1 VSGFTVIL
9 PGLVQGHIIPES
21 SSVWPASMFSLAVA
35 STTLVF
41 GRLADMY
48 GGRRIYICGAVWL
61 AVWSLVIGFAR
72 NEVLLDLSRAFQG
85 IGASAMLPS
94 GLMMMG
100 RIYRPGRRKNI
111 VFSIYG
117 ACAPFGF
124 FIGILVGGISGG
136 SATWGYYFWVG
147 AALTVFTSIVAYF
160 TVPGCSDPAIQTMRR
175 EVQSEAQYSEQN
187 NDGYKQQEDDIVM
200 DWVGG
205 GTLFLCLNFLIVA
218 LVASSQAPNGWKT
231 PYVYIC
237 FILGI
242 SFFLATICVERW
254 IAKCPLIPLSFLCK
268 PQMPA
273 LLLSLFLFYG
283 SLSVYLLHASQYME
297 QSMGASTIQTV
308 AWYAPMAAGGCV
320 ISIFGGYVL
329 HLLPGTIL
337 LIIAG
342 SAWVIAPLLFA
353 IAPSGANYW
362 EYIFPSML
370 CATIGIDITFNV
382 CNIYITTSTPYN
394 QQGFAGAII
403 AFLLHFGGTVCLAM
417 AGVVKQKT
425 QSSLGERKSCQAVFW
440 MEVGCATMATII
452 LVAFVRIGEAK
463 SEIAGGKKN
472 LEQNTTLE
480 KSLEHGSKLQDG

>member
-1 VSGFTVIL
+1 
-9 PGLVQGHIIPES
+9 
-21 SSVWPASMFSLAVA
+21 
-35 STTLVF
+35 
-41 GRLADMY
+41 
-48 GGRRIYICGAVWL
+48 
-61 AVWSLVIGFAR
+61 
-72 NEVLLDLSRAFQG
+72 
-85 IGASAMLPS
+85 
-94 GLMMMG
+94 
-100 RIYRPGRRKNI
+100 
-111 VFSIYG
+111 
-117 ACAPFGF
+117 
-124 FIGILVGGISGG
+124 
-136 SATWGYYFWVG
+136 
-147 AALTVFTSIVAYF
+147 
-160 TVPGCSDPAIQTMRR
+160 
-175 EVQSEAQYSEQN
+175 
-187 NDGYKQQEDDIVM
+187 M

-283 SLSVYLLHASQYME
+283 SLSVFLLHASQYME

-308 AWYAPMAAGGCV
+308 AWYAPMAAGGCF

-394 QQGFAGAII
+394 QQGFAGAVV
-403 AFLLHFGGTVCLAM
+403 AFLLHFGGTICLAM

-425 QSSLGERKSCQAVFW
+425 QLSLGERKSCQAVFW

-452 LVAFVRIGEAK
+452 LVAFVRIREAK
-463 SEIAGGKKN
+463 SDS
-472 LEQNTTLE
+472 LQRDTTLE
-480 KSLEHGSKLQDG
+480 KSLEQSPKLQDG

>member
-1 VSGFTVIL
+1 
-9 PGLVQGHIIPES
+9 
-21 SSVWPASMFSLAVA
+21 
-35 STTLVF
+35 
-41 GRLADMY
+41 
-48 GGRRIYICGAVWL
+48 
-61 AVWSLVIGFAR
+61 
-72 NEVLLDLSRAFQG
+72 
-85 IGASAMLPS
+85 
-94 GLMMMG
+94 
-100 RIYRPGRRKNI
+100 
-111 VFSIYG
+111 
-117 ACAPFGF
+117 
-124 FIGILVGGISGG
+124 
-136 SATWGYYFWVG
+136 
-147 AALTVFTSIVAYF
+147 
-160 TVPGCSDPAIQTMRR
+160 MRR
-175 EVQSEAQYSEQN
+175 EVQSEAQNSEQN
-187 NDGYKQQEDDIVM
+187 NDGYEPQEDDIGM

-353 IAPSGANYW
+353 IAPSSANYW

-394 QQGFAGAII
+394 QQGFAGALI

-417 AGVVKQKT
+417 AGVVKQRT

-463 SEIAGGKKN
+463 SDFAVVEKN
-472 LEQNTTLE
+472 LEQNNKLQSDTTLE